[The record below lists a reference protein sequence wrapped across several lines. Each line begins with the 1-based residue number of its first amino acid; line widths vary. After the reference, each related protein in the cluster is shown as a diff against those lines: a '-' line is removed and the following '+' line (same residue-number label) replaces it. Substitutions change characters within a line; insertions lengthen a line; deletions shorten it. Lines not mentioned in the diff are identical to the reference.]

1 MVYQSDSR
9 VWSCLRFWYLRCAH
23 THTYVKNMSGCE
35 IAVVRTH
42 QAACE
47 LQLGAGTDSHSDLYV
62 LKCHLTDISWTC
74 LDLFTLSEWF
84 THPRTSIYCIVHS
97 LCSCELPSGYKM
109 PCSFNVCVCSCFKSQ
124 DIIVCDSV
132 YFVHEYVCASVW
144 SSTKHLK
151 GKLYACSYIDISA
164 GRYQTVCW

>member
-9 VWSCLRFWYLRCAH
+9 VWSCLRFWYLRWAH

-47 LQLGAGTDSHSDLYV
+47 LQLGAGTDSHSDLNV
-62 LKCHLTDISWTC
+62 LKCNWTDISWTC

-84 THPRTSIYCIVHS
+84 THPRTSIYSIVQS
-97 LCSCELPSGYKM
+97 LCSCELPSGYTM
-109 PCSFNVCVCSCFKSQ
+109 PCSFNVCVCVFLFQKP
-124 DIIVCDSV
+124 
-132 YFVHEYVCASVW
+132 
-144 SSTKHLK
+144 
-151 GKLYACSYIDISA
+151 
-164 GRYQTVCW
+164 RYHCLWLSIFCTRICLCKCVVFNKTPKR